1 MKKELRERISINP
14 EIMDLLNEQIQKEQ
28 FASSSYLAMASW
40 CDQNGFTNSAN
51 LFYSQSEEE
60 REHMMKLFSHIVK
73 NGGAAISPSIS
84 QVNHSFLSLMD
95 VFRSALELEI
105 SVSQNIQKLMTVARN
120 LEDYNSELILQ
131 WFVKE
136 QAEEEEFYRDIIQM
150 IELMGDSPLQ
160 MIDERIKRVE
170 HK

>member
-1 MKKELRERISINP
+1 MKKELRERISIIP
-14 EIMDLLNEQIQKEQ
+14 EIMDLLNEQIKKEQ

-40 CDQNGFTNSAN
+40 CDQNGFSNSAN

-60 REHMMKLFSHIVK
+60 REHMMKLFSYIIK
-73 NGGAAISPSIS
+73 NGGAAISPIVSE
-84 QVNHSFLSLMD
+84 VNHSFLSLKD
-95 VFRSALELEI
+95 VFHTALELEI
-105 SVSQNIQKLMTVARN
+105 SVTENIQKLMTSARN
-120 LEDYNSELILQ
+120 LQDYNSELILQ

-160 MIDERIKRVE
+160 MIDERIKRAD
-170 HK
+170 H